1 MSQVQ
6 RSTESADAPE
16 LYLAP
21 VALGDGT
28 GANDVRRIPL
38 FFSTAQRPG
47 IPAEFRRR
55 CVVMCEIWLISRKKG
70 SPQLKNLSAHL
81 PTIKARIKSTQWEKA
96 EFERN
101 IEANQSTSNSS
112 LESTPIAH
120 VAWGALAKSGPREI
134 SSTIL
139 HATRPNKQSTAH
151 TDSTVSTLTRSTRYF
166 FRQGSSFSYQNGSH
180 GIARPATTRSQPQLV
195 QKLPVKLSA
204 TLTAPGFLRRP
215 FEPVPVQVS

>member
-81 PTIKARIKSTQWEKA
+81 PTIKARIKKHTVGSR
-96 EFERN
+96 FERN
-101 IEANQSTSNSS
+101 VKANQSTS
-112 LESTPIAH
+112 
-120 VAWGALAKSGPREI
+120 
-134 SSTIL
+134 
-139 HATRPNKQSTAH
+139 TRRLSQ
-151 TDSTVSTLTRSTRYF
+151 LRSCMR
-166 FRQGSSFSYQNGSH
+166 
-180 GIARPATTRSQPQLV
+180 A
-195 QKLPVKLSA
+195 
-204 TLTAPGFLRRP
+204 
-215 FEPVPVQVS
+215 